1 MTRAL
6 PTWPVFDAEVA
17 NRVAQILRSGQVNY
31 WTGKEGRKF
40 EAEFAAFTETKHCIA
55 CTNGSAALDLCLE
68 ALGIGS
74 AYGGTILDEVIV
86 TPRSFIA
93 SAAAIVRAGA
103 RVVFADVDPVSQ
115 NITPRSVRPRINDNT
130 RAIICVHLAGWP
142 CDMDGFRKLTE
153 TRGIPLIEDCAQA
166 HGAQFQGR
174 SVGGLGTIAA
184 WSFCQDKIMS
194 TGGEGGAIS
203 TDDNALAARIWALKD
218 HGKSKTLLFQ
228 KPPPQGEF
236 RYVHDQIGTNARMTE
251 IQAAIGR
258 HQISKIKDWTT
269 KRSENAQA
277 IEHALADF
285 AGPDG
290 PIRLT
295 SFDTSDGSNHAYY
308 KYYAFLR
315 PENLRLGYSR
325 KALTAAFSEKGII
338 MQAGICPEI
347 YREAAFQKL
356 YKGPRLPIAKLLGE
370 TSIMLQVHPTLRAED
385 IDYITT
391 HIRTIFGQSTK
402 LRYSKIA

>member
-1 MTRAL
+1 MRDL
-6 PTWPVFDAEVA
+6 GTWPVFDEATVEKVS
-17 NRVAQILRSGQVNY
+17 QILRSGRVNY
-31 WTGKEGRKF
+31 WTGDEGRKF

-55 CTNGSAALDLCLE
+55 CANGSVALDLCLQ

-93 SAAAIVRAGA
+93 SAAAIIRAGA
-103 RVVFADVDPVSQ
+103 RAVFADVDPVSQ
-115 NITPRSVRPRINDNT
+115 NITPRTVRPRINDNT

-142 CDMDGFRKLTE
+142 CDMEGFRKLTD
-153 TRGIPLIEDCAQA
+153 TRNIALIEDCAQA
-166 HGAQFQGR
+166 HGAKFQGKP
-174 SVGGLGTIAA
+174 VGRLGDIAA
-184 WSFCQDKIMS
+184 WSFCQDKIMT
-194 TGGEGGAIS
+194 TGGEGGAV
-203 TDDNALAARIWALKD
+203 TTQDDTLASKIWALKD
-218 HGKSKTLLFQ
+218 HGKSKALLFQ
-228 KPPPQGEF
+228 KTASSGAF
-236 RYVHDQIGTNARMTE
+236 RYVHEQIGGNARMTE

-258 HQISKIKDWTT
+258 HQLSLISEWNS
-269 KRSENAQA
+269 KRIQNASA
-277 IEHALADF
+277 IEQALSEF

-295 SFDTSDGSNHAYY
+295 PFDRSDGSGHAYY

-325 KALTAAFSEKGII
+325 KALAAAFAEKGIA

-347 YREAAFQKL
+347 YREAAFQKH
-356 YKGPRLPIAKLLGE
+356 YDGPRLPIAKLLGD
-370 TSIMLQVHPTLRAED
+370 TSIMFQVHPTLSAED
-385 IDYITT
+385 MDYLTSE
-391 HIRTIFGQSTK
+391 IRTIFSQSTK